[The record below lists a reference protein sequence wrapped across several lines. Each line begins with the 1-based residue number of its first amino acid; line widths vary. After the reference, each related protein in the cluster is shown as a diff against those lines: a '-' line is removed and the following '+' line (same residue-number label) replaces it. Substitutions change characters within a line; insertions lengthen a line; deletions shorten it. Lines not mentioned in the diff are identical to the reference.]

1 MKPFSHFAHQRD
13 VIFGGKSQLGLII
26 SFQVVSLIINYYFV
40 TLKKLKIGK
49 TIQESNQELCVKE
62 KSQEKY
68 SSHKKICSYY
78 STTYFKAV
86 TSQWSSRDRKKWINS
101 KCTLEVESQD
111 MLEDYVEGMRGKGV
125 KNHIKLKCARDPHF
139 EGDAGLEW
147 RLLFRS

>member
-62 KSQEKY
+62 KFQEKY
-68 SSHKKICSYY
+68 SSHKKTPIPP
-78 STTYFKAV
+78 
-86 TSQWSSRDRKKWINS
+86 N
-101 KCTLEVESQD
+101 
-111 MLEDYVEGMRGKGV
+111 
-125 KNHIKLKCARDPHF
+125 
-139 EGDAGLEW
+139 
-147 RLLFRS
+147 